1 MEDLGWVVQTGET
14 EYVVDVRRKT
24 TQYEQEKLF
33 NEMVEKIEKSYSFMD
48 EPIADFF
55 HREKGTAK
63 SDYEIYLEIK
73 NLPGDQMIAQLNKYI
88 QFYAD
93 QLTAKYT
100 YNNRN
105 ITEAEKRYVD
115 YLVRQYAQRLGGVLT
130 RYSEVLNEFEKYIC
144 A

>member
-1 MEDLGWVVQTGET
+1 
-14 EYVVDVRRKT
+14 
-24 TQYEQEKLF
+24 
-33 NEMVEKIEKSYSFMD
+33 
-48 EPIADFF
+48 
-55 HREKGTAK
+55 
-63 SDYEIYLEIK
+63 
-73 NLPGDQMIAQLNKYI
+73 MIAQLNKYI